1 MQTTCPLESI
11 IQLTQAEDEQTLSSG
26 LIDVLEALL
35 PKQSVS
41 LFRLNPNNELE
52 VTTVADDQTSSNC
65 NLLPESDFD
74 GLSACRE
81 SGEIA
86 FMTLANGQSRKI
98 FPVLRGGTPWG
109 YLLCEGDTIPEDH
122 FDLVKPLIRIFGNQ
136 AFMLDQNEHD
146 ALTGLLNR
154 QALDNF
160 AKRFEPS
167 DHERRA
173 SDATPC
179 CLALLDIDHFKQVND
194 NFGHLY
200 GDEVLLLFARLMRD
214 SFRHNDLIF
223 RYGGEEFL
231 LVLHD
236 TSLDVAAMV
245 LDRFRK
251 RVEDYQF
258 PQVGQKTISIGI
270 TELQH
275 DVYFSETM
283 DQADKALYFSKNTG
297 RNRVNVYEDLL
308 DKGVI
313 DIAEKTKD
321 VDLF

>member
-1 MQTTCPLESI
+1 
-11 IQLTQAEDEQTLSSG
+11 
-26 LIDVLEALL
+26 
-35 PKQSVS
+35 
-41 LFRLNPNNELE
+41 
-52 VTTVADDQTSSNC
+52 
-65 NLLPESDFD
+65 
-74 GLSACRE
+74 
-81 SGEIA
+81 
-86 FMTLANGQSRKI
+86 
-98 FPVLRGGTPWG
+98 
-109 YLLCEGDTIPEDH
+109 
-122 FDLVKPLIRIFGNQ
+122 
-136 AFMLDQNEHD
+136 MLDQNEHD